1 MTTTAPRA
9 PIAPG
14 QLPTGAE
21 PPRRAPSQGVPSHGG
36 VIGRFQRYLE
46 QRGKFGWAL
55 IVPALLV
62 LVPVVIGP
70 TIFVVVMAFMRYSP
84 GEAMQF
90 VGLRNFIRAFT
101 TDRFWHGL
109 YVTAWFVFFS
119 IGVQLLIGFIA
130 ALSLQRVGAR
140 LRQFAMAFMLI
151 PMMIAPTV
159 VGVLWKMIF
168 KARYGALNY
177 LREQVG
183 ITGPDW
189 LANSTAAL
197 AGLLIADIW
206 QWTPFITI
214 LLFAGL
220 QSLPREIYEA
230 AYVDGSRSWQVFKNM
245 TLPLMKPFIF
255 LAVFLRMID
264 AWKMF
269 DLVMGVTR
277 GGPGDFTESIA
288 FYTYKIGFTYFEQ
301 GYAAALSFIQLIV
314 IIILGKLLLG
324 QLNKVTAENK
334 VTVE

>member
-1 MTTTAPRA
+1 MTTAATPAPASPGAASGSEAPRGR
-9 PIAPG
+9 APG
-14 QLPTGAE
+14 
-21 PPRRAPSQGVPSHGG
+21 GG
-36 VIGRFQRYLE
+36 LLNRFQRYLE
-46 QRGKFGWAL
+46 QHGGFGWAL
-55 IVPALLV
+55 VAPALIL

-70 TIFVVVMAFMRYSP
+70 TIFVVVMSFMRYSP

-101 TDRFWHGL
+101 TPRFWHGL
-109 YVTAWFVFFS
+109 YVTGWFVFFS
-119 IGVQLLIGFIA
+119 IAVQLVIGFIA

-140 LRQFAMAFMLI
+140 
-151 PMMIAPTV
+151 
-159 VGVLWKMIF
+159 

-177 LREQVG
+177 LLEQIG

-189 LANSTAAL
+189 LANNTAAL

-206 QWTPFITI
+206 EWTPFITI
-214 LLFAGL
+214 LLLAGL

-230 AYVDGSRSWQVFKNM
+230 AYMDGSKPWQVFKNM

-255 LAVFLRMID
+255 LAVFLRLID
-264 AWKMF
+264 AWKTF
-269 DLVMGVTR
+269 DLIMGVTR

-314 IIILGKLLLG
+314 IIILGKMLLS
-324 QLNKVTAENK
+324 QLTKVRAENK
-334 VTVE
+334 ATVE

>member
-1 MTTTAPRA
+1 MTTTAA
-9 PIAPG
+9 PHRGAPAPLTPE
-14 QLPTGAE
+14 Q
-21 PPRRAPSQGVPSHGG
+21 RAPSQGGI
-36 VIGRFQRYLE
+36 IGRFQRYLE

-55 IVPALLV
+55 IAPALFV

-70 TIFVVVMAFMRYSP
+70 TVFVVVMAFMKYSP
-84 GEAMQF
+84 GETMQF

-109 YVTAWFVFFS
+109 FVTGWFVFFS
-119 IGVQLLIGFIA
+119 IAVQLLIGFIA
-130 ALSLQRVGAR
+130 ALSLQRVNAR

-151 PMMIAPTV
+151 PMMISPTV

-177 LREQVG
+177 LLEQIG
-183 ITGPDW
+183 IAGPDW
-189 LANSTAAL
+189 LANNTAAL
-197 AGLLIADIW
+197 VGLIIADVW
-206 QWTPFITI
+206 EWTPFITI

-230 AYVDGSRSWQVFKNM
+230 AYVDGSRAWQVFKNM

-269 DLVMGVTR
+269 DLIMGVTR

-314 IIILGKLLLG
+314 IIVLGKLLLG
-324 QLNKVTAENK
+324 QLTRVTAENK
-334 VTVE
+334 ATVE